1 MNLIQNITYISG
13 MFLGF
18 YILLLAYG
26 IIPSKLKNKDQKL
39 SKAMK
44 AVGFVVLIS
53 SIVRLLQIWL

>member
-1 MNLIQNITYISG
+1 MSLIQNITYISG
-13 MFLGF
+13 VFLGF

-39 SKAMK
+39 FRAMK